1 MFQISKATGAQNNMR
16 LESVSR
22 DTVFTQKSIVVY
34 ITKFYKFR
42 GNSKSGNVI
51 MFPWLK
57 KKNHENGWH
66 YSYNILPYFI
76 LI

>member
-57 KKNHENGWH
+57 KKIMKMDGIIHTIYYH
-66 YSYNILPYFI
+66 ILF
-76 LI
+76 